1 MVVWVYVRLVN
12 VVAFWDICRVDGCVV
27 EGLLGGGGGGVW
39 KEKKRKEKQAKREAK
54 RADR

>member
-27 EGLLGGGGGGVW
+27 EGLWGGFG
-39 KEKKRKEKQAKREAK
+39 KKRKEKQAKRGGK
-54 RADR
+54 KSR